1 MRISVCA
8 CSFLLSIVLA
18 PSQAD
23 SPPPITAAEAPATPP
38 VIVIGFI
45 GGYIRH
51 DDLVHSEVQLA
62 ARLRA
67 EYPSGVY
74 VQAFENHRGNRAYR
88 EIQRLLDVDHDG
100 TLSVQERQ
108 NARIIIYGHSW
119 GASETV
125 RLAQKLEKEDVP
137 VLLTIQVD
145 SVSKMGENDGVIPA
159 NVTRA
164 ANFYQPNGLVHGRS
178 EIRAAD
184 PARTE
189 IIGNFRFDYKA
200 NPIRCR
206 ERYPWFDR
214 VFLKTHTEIECD
226 PKVWN
231 QVESL
236 IRSQIASVTPSASK
250 RPSSE

>member
-1 MRISVCA
+1 MRIPVCA
-8 CSFLLSIVLA
+8 FSFLLSIVLA
-18 PSQAD
+18 PGPAGSA
-23 SPPPITAAEAPATPP
+23 PMTTAEAPAKPT
-38 VIVIGFI
+38 VIVIGFV
-45 GGYIRH
+45 GGYVRH

-67 EYPSGVY
+67 EYLSGVY

-88 EIQRLLDVDHDG
+88 EIKRLLDVDHDG
-100 TLSVQERQ
+100 NLSVEEKQ

-125 RLAQKLEKEDVP
+125 TLAQKLEKEDVP

-178 EIRAAD
+178 EIHAAD
-184 PARTE
+184 PTRTE
-189 IIGNFRFDYKA
+189 IIGNFRFNYKT

-236 IRSQIASVTPSASK
+236 IRSQIAQLTASAST

>member
-8 CSFLLSIVLA
+8 FSFFLSIVLA
-18 PSQAD
+18 SGQSGSARPV
-23 SPPPITAAEAPATPP
+23 TAAEAPAMPP
-38 VIVIGFI
+38 VIVIGFV

-51 DDLVHSEVQLA
+51 DDRAHTEVQLA
-62 ARLRA
+62 ARLQA

-74 VQAFENHRGNRAYR
+74 VQAFENRRGNRAYR
-88 EIQRLLDVDHDG
+88 EILRLLDVDHDG
-100 TLSVQERQ
+100 TMSVLEKQH
-108 NARIIIYGHSW
+108 ARIIIYGHSW

-125 RLAQKLEKEDVP
+125 TLAQKLGKEDVP

-145 SVSKMGENDGVIPA
+145 SVSKVGENDGVIPA
-159 NVTRA
+159 NVA
-164 ANFYQPNGLVHGRS
+164 QAVNFYQLNGLVHGRS

-184 PARTE
+184 PARTQ
-189 IIGNFRFDYKA
+189 IIGNFRFNYKA

-214 VFLKTHTEIECD
+214 IFLKTHTEIECD

-236 IRSQIASVTPSASK
+236 IRSQIAPVAPGAAK
-250 RPSSE
+250 RRPSE